1 MNLKYWSSSIAI
13 LLMVWSGQTVL
24 GQTEVQAQ
32 SDTEVA
38 KVVPVEAG
46 AELHLSALLQDGVLR
61 IVARDVRAGL
71 QLQQQIQQFSV
82 TMQSLS
88 RQLESLEKLENTT
101 LSTELP
107 TKAKLHAAA
116 EAFGQAA
123 KEHLQALKEAS
134 ESIAK
139 PSVVALSQLESL
151 AKLHNAVDETTY
163 PNVIV
168 RPTYDIPPTYLRPD
182 VIQTELLQALIRA
195 QSAQQKSESP
205 LATHQ
210 AQREVMAIERLMAEK
225 AKLAAKSDELREQ
238 IQGEVARVKSAD
250 EETRAAAATRIMKDL
265 FSVQKQEQATDNA
278 TAQRM
283 EKLESRLERIEAL
296 LERLAGEKSGDD
308 QQDDQ

>member
-1 MNLKYWSSSIAI
+1 MKMKYWSSSIAI

-32 SDTEVA
+32 NETEVA
-38 KVVPVEAG
+38 KEVPVEAG
-46 AELHLSALLQDGVLR
+46 AELHLSALFQDGVLR
-61 IVARDVRAGL
+61 IAARDVRAGL

-101 LSTELP
+101 LSAELP

-151 AKLHNAVDETTY
+151 AKLRGQEAMEQVSRALSLSDTLPFTVD
-163 PNVIV
+163 
-168 RPTYDIPPTYLRPD
+168 L
-182 VIQTELLQALIRA
+182 
-195 QSAQQKSESP
+195 P
-205 LATHQ
+205 LAAQ
-210 AQREVMAIERLMAEK
+210 AHNEALAIQRLMAEK
-225 AKLAAKSDELREQ
+225 AKLAAKSNELREQ
-238 IQGEVARVKSAD
+238 IQGEVARVKSV
-250 EETRAAAATRIMKDL
+250 EEQLLMAARDTALKARMAE
-265 FSVQKQEQATDNA
+265 QKQEQATDNA

-283 EKLESRLERIEAL
+283 EKLETRLLRIEAL
-296 LERLAGEKSGDD
+296 LERLAGEKTVDD
-308 QQDDQ
+308 QQNDQ